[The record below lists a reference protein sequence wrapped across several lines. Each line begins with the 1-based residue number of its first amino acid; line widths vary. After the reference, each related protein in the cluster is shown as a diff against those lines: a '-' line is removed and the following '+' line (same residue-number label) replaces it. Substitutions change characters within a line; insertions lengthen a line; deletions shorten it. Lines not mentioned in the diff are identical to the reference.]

1 MKTLWFVLLLVAS
14 TAFVLLGC
22 SDNSTQPVSPADQS
36 AQPPPSPAKQISTL
50 FTFTDQPIAPLS
62 GGSLTLRGGV
72 WQSKD
77 RHIVEIFASS
87 DPYVA
92 GIMEE
97 DFSTTIDAVTGEG
110 PFHGKWKITPSNTVL
125 TGGGSWEGTLEGYR
139 TGPNQDGT
147 WSAIVKAVGHG
158 KGGTIDGWKI
168 TSTTD
173 LTIYPS
179 PTPPPFPLFA
189 GWIGKG
195 NGYYFQH

>member
-1 MKTLWFVLLLVAS
+1 MKTLSLALLLIAS
-14 TAFVLLGC
+14 VAFVLLGC
-22 SDNSTQPVSPADQS
+22 SDNSTQPVLPTDES
-36 AQPPPSPAKQISTL
+36 AQATPSLAKQTGTL
-50 FTFTDQPIAPLS
+50 FTFTDWPRGPLS

-77 RHIVEIFASS
+77 RHIEENFVS
-87 DPYVA
+87 DDGYVA

-110 PFHGKWKITPSNTVL
+110 PIHGSWKITPSNTEL

-173 LTIYPS
+173 LTVFPS
-179 PTPPPFPLFA
+179 RIPPPIPQFG

-195 NGYYFQH
+195 TGYYIQR